1 MNLCKES
8 AKAVK
13 EVMAVLDNMKATA

>member
-1 MNLCKES
+1 HES

-13 EVMAVLDNMKATA
+13 EVMDVYDTMSKASD